1 MLFKSSILF
10 LLRALFVCA
19 LICMSFS
26 VKSQQNSAPSAIKS
40 LNEIKSMPPSK
51 EKVTNLMRYVR
62 SPHVIYTDELKQ
74 LMEDAL
80 NYISTENKPESIAP
94 VITAIAII
102 DINTGN
108 LQEALL
114 NAKKAE
120 TFLPKLEGKHAVG
133 LTSDLTRIYTRAS
146 EPEKAMFYLNKME
159 SLTKDQPEFII
170 PRILNLRNRLNL
182 ELRMG
187 NSKNLHS
194 TYQLVLKLAKE
205 SKNEDLIRDTR
216 FAYGQVLLTIN
227 NEKEAFKILKELIPD
242 LENMLIDRR
251 AAFFEILAKNYKDV
265 GDYKN
270 ALVFF
275 EKIYKLPESSS
286 QQKSVALANM
296 ILSSCELKKYNYL
309 EDYFKALKKYDGD
322 YTTIIALK
330 TVKLAEGKYYEASRK
345 NDVALKTYLA
355 GYKLKH
361 HSGEAPR
368 EDIAFHLAIAGI
380 YTEDN
385 DHKLAK
391 THLDRADRLI
401 KKHVV
406 PIPLKLSYLATV
418 KKLNKAIP
426 LRQDSLVLHLENEMK
441 LKDSVYKKSL
451 AKIANELETKYRVTE
466 KEQQLLLAKKQEEL
480 NKAEISTQKQRNLL
494 ISIAAIITIAL
505 LATLTYIQLQRKK
518 QHKLD
523 YQTELQ
529 GLRDRHRIEIMDRL
543 TDVQEQEKKRIAE
556 QLHDEV
562 GAMLSIAK
570 LNINTLN
577 ENVFVANSDAEK
589 KLATTKQIMND
600 ISETVRNISHTLM
613 PIALE
618 KYGFKS
624 AVLDL
629 LTAIKTA
636 NQLTVEQVIEGLD
649 HTELWPQ
656 NFSLSAYRIIQEIL
670 NNAIKHAQATNLFV
684 QIIELENSLTIY
696 IEDNGKGIAQDTEA
710 KGAGMKLLESNIAY
724 LSGKLEIKGQP
735 NEGTFALIELPIP
748 ITRNNE
754 N

>member
-1 MLFKSSILF
+1 
-10 LLRALFVCA
+10 
-19 LICMSFS
+19 
-26 VKSQQNSAPSAIKS
+26 
-40 LNEIKSMPPSK
+40 
-51 EKVTNLMRYVR
+51 
-62 SPHVIYTDELKQ
+62 
-74 LMEDAL
+74 
-80 NYISTENKPESIAP
+80 
-94 VITAIAII
+94 
-102 DINTGN
+102 
-108 LQEALL
+108 
-114 NAKKAE
+114 
-120 TFLPKLEGKHAVG
+120 
-133 LTSDLTRIYTRAS
+133 
-146 EPEKAMFYLNKME
+146 
-159 SLTKDQPEFII
+159 
-170 PRILNLRNRLNL
+170 
-182 ELRMG
+182 
-187 NSKNLHS
+187 
-194 TYQLVLKLAKE
+194 
-205 SKNEDLIRDTR
+205 
-216 FAYGQVLLTIN
+216 
-227 NEKEAFKILKELIPD
+227 
-242 LENMLIDRR
+242 
-251 AAFFEILAKNYKDV
+251 
-265 GDYKN
+265 
-270 ALVFF
+270 
-275 EKIYKLPESSS
+275 
-286 QQKSVALANM
+286 
-296 ILSSCELKKYNYL
+296 
-309 EDYFKALKKYDGD
+309 
-322 YTTIIALK
+322 
-330 TVKLAEGKYYEASRK
+330 
-345 NDVALKTYLA
+345 
-355 GYKLKH
+355 
-361 HSGEAPR
+361 
-368 EDIAFHLAIAGI
+368 
-380 YTEDN
+380 
-385 DHKLAK
+385 
-391 THLDRADRLI
+391 
-401 KKHVV
+401 
-406 PIPLKLSYLATV
+406 
-418 KKLNKAIP
+418 
-426 LRQDSLVLHLENEMK
+426 VLHLENEMK

-494 ISIAAIITIAL
+494 ISIAAIISIAL

-523 YQTELQ
+523 YQAELQ
-529 GLRDRHRIEIMDRL
+529 GLRDKHRIEIMDRL

-577 ENVFVANSDAEK
+577 ENVFVANSDAEN

-624 AVLDL
+624 AVIDL